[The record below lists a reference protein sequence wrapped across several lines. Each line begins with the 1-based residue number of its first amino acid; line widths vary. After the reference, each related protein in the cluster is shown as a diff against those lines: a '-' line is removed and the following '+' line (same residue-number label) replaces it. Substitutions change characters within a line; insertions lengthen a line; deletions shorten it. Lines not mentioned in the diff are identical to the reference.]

1 VDQLFMMSD
10 SSWFVCPQPNPA
22 ATTRLFCFP
31 YAGGGIPVFRG
42 WGAALT
48 GVEVWVASLP
58 GRGTRLRERP
68 LRDLALL
75 VEQLGLA
82 ITPAGAPVAFFG
94 HSLGGRLAFEV
105 ACWLRRQGRPL
116 PLHLFVSACPA
127 PQCPPSQPSL
137 HTLPRDELI
146 AALRA
151 RGALPEA
158 VIAHQE
164 LLDLVLPALEADF
177 ALLETAVYTAE
188 PPLSCP
194 ITVFGGAA
202 DPEVDGAALAAWATQ
217 TTAAFRTI
225 TLPGDHLFLH
235 TTQAVL
241 WREINA
247 VLSQTR

>member
-1 VDQLFMMSD
+1 
-10 SSWFVCPQPNPA
+10 
-22 ATTRLFCFP
+22 
-31 YAGGGIPVFRG
+31 
-42 WGAALT
+42 
-48 GVEVWVASLP
+48 
-58 GRGTRLRERP
+58 
-68 LRDLALL
+68 
-75 VEQLGLA
+75 
-82 ITPAGAPVAFFG
+82 
-94 HSLGGRLAFEV
+94 
-105 ACWLRRQGRPL
+105 
-116 PLHLFVSACPA
+116 
-127 PQCPPSQPSL
+127 L

-146 AALRA
+146 AALRV

-202 DPEVDGAALAAWATQ
+202 DPQVDGAALAAWATQ

-225 TLPGDHLFLH
+225 TLPGEHLFLH
-235 TTQAVL
+235 TTQAAL